1 MSARKRSTINLNPLD
16 DIKNA
21 DQSYKSTAALDDKN
35 LLVGKKSA
43 KLTTKKSKYKID
55 LSKAGTAEEVFEEAA
70 PSRIEAAASRIIMG
84 ERNLIDVEVSG
95 ESAEE
100 IFNQSNSALL
110 GDGTN
115 QSFFKRRKKVQP
127 NKIITSD
134 EVVIIE
140 EVSGGSSQNLVCK
153 YAEWSIV
160 AGLVPANFLDTV
172 AVTGVQLKM
181 ISELC
186 KLYGVP
192 FKKESARAIISSLI
206 ASNITTGL
214 SHTVGLQAIKSI
226 PYLGKLLYVAVQ
238 PAMSYATTFA
248 LGSVFVSHFEKKG
261 SLVDFDI
268 HDVGVSFKDTYE
280 SAKKAFK
287 TDNFT
292 RRFIDPR

>member
-1 MSARKRSTINLNPLD
+1 MSSRKRSTINLNPLD
-16 DIKNA
+16 DIKNV
-21 DQSYKSTAALDDKN
+21 DQGDKATAPLGDTN
-35 LLVGKKSA
+35 LSAASKSA
-43 KLTTKKSKYKID
+43 KLATKKSAHKID
-55 LSKAGTAEEVFEEAA
+55 QSKADAAEEVFEEAA
-70 PSRIEAAASRIIMG
+70 PSRIEAAANRIIMG
-84 ERNLIDVEVSG
+84 ERNLINVEVSG

-100 IFNQSNSALL
+100 IFNQSNSSTL
-110 GDGTN
+110 GSDAN
-115 QSFFKRRKKVQP
+115 QSFFKRGKKIQP
-127 NKIITSD
+127 TKITTTD

-140 EVSGGSSQNLVCK
+140 EVSGESSESVVRK

-206 ASNITTGL
+206 ASNVTTGL
-214 SHTVGLQAIKSI
+214 SHTVGLQAIKNI

-238 PAMSYATTFA
+238 PAMSYASTFA
-248 LGSVFVSHFEKKG
+248 LGSVFVRHFEKKG
-261 SLVDFDI
+261 SLVDFNI

-287 TDNFT
+287 SENFT